1 MKGVVFTEFME
12 MTESE
17 FGLQTVD
24 NIISRAGVEG
34 IYTSIGTYPHE
45 EIISLVVALSQET
58 EIEVS
63 ALLENFGSYMFK
75 SFVRLYPSFFE
86 HSKNAFDFL
95 ENVEGYIHKKVLKIY
110 PEAELPRFE
119 TKRLGP
125 NKLEMKY
132 QSDRR
137 MGDFALGLIQ
147 GCLDYFKE
155 DAEIQKTLID
165 EKGSRVDFLI
175 ELK

>member
-1 MKGVVFTEFME
+1 MNGVVFTEFIE
-12 MTESE
+12 MTEGE

-24 NIISRAGVEG
+24 NIINRAGVEG

-45 EIISLVVALSQET
+45 EMMSLVAALSQET

-63 ALLENFGSYMFK
+63 VLLENFGGHMFK

-86 HSKNAFDFL
+86 HSTNSFEFL
-95 ENVEGYIHKKVLKIY
+95 ENVEGYIHTKVQKIY
-110 PEAELPRFE
+110 PEAELPTFE
-119 TKRLGP
+119 TVRLGP
-125 NKLEMKY
+125 NKLEMRY